1 MKLEK
6 IKEKMLKWKDFY
18 GGDLPDYERIKNAK
32 TKRELERVLEEHRDF
47 MESMLSD
54 AHSHI
59 DDFKRELGLD
69 VLP

>member
-1 MKLEK
+1 MTLSE
-6 IKEKMLKWKDFY
+6 IKKKMLVWTDFY
-18 GGDLPDYERIKNAK
+18 GGDLPDYERIKKAK

-59 DDFKRELGLD
+59 DNFKRELGLD

>member
-1 MKLEK
+1 MTLAETKK
-6 IKEKMLKWKDFY
+6 KMLTWTDFY

-59 DDFKRELGLD
+59 DSFKRELGLD